1 MIEKSKYSLYRNQS
15 VWQNDFMEELSTL
28 NSYGLDSIFSRV
40 SAPDDKIL
48 KRLRIS
54 IDEFADR

>member
-1 MIEKSKYSLYRNQS
+1 
-15 VWQNDFMEELSTL
+15 MEELSTL
-28 NSYGLDSIFSRV
+28 NSYGLDSFFSRV

-54 IDEFADR
+54 IDEVADR